1 MVLADDELRFLEVN
15 RAFERFLG
23 YKTGELLG
31 RSVES
36 VSVPEDMA
44 RNLDIRQASTSK
56 GLPSYELQ
64 KRYVRKDGGEAI
76 AMVTAVRLGGF
87 GESEVTVAFV
97 RDLADEIKG
106 HRALEELVRTKDEF
120 LATIAHELRTPLTVV
135 HGMSYELR
143 DNWGG
148 FEPEERRELAGLVA
162 DQSSELTYLV
172 EDLLVAARADAGM
185 LVVKDEQVE
194 LLGEVKVAIGSVPQ
208 SGQRVYVSGGFVA
221 ALADRLR
228 VRQIV
233 RNLLTNAS
241 RYGGAVAEV
250 VIQDGTLPSIQVR
263 DNGSGVPDELVQ
275 RIFEPYGRAHSRG
288 IATEAVGLGLTVS
301 RTLAE
306 SMGGSLE
313 YRHEGGWSVFELT
326 LKAADDSAIGRPRT
340 SGSGLH

>member
-1 MVLADDELRFLEVN
+1 
-15 RAFERFLG
+15 
-23 YKTGELLG
+23 
-31 RSVES
+31 
-36 VSVPEDMA
+36 
-44 RNLDIRQASTSK
+44 
-56 GLPSYELQ
+56 
-64 KRYVRKDGGEAI
+64 
-76 AMVTAVRLGGF
+76 
-87 GESEVTVAFV
+87 
-97 RDLADEIKG
+97 
-106 HRALEELVRTKDEF
+106 
-120 LATIAHELRTPLTVV
+120 
-135 HGMSYELR
+135 
-143 DNWGG
+143 
-148 FEPEERRELAGLVA
+148 
-162 DQSSELTYLV
+162 
-172 EDLLVAARADAGM
+172 
-185 LVVKDEQVE
+185 
-194 LLGEVKVAIGSVPQ
+194 
-208 SGQRVYVSGGFVA
+208 VA